1 MSRPLRI
8 EFAGG
13 LYHVTSRGDG
23 REAIFLA
30 EEDRPLFLGV
40 LSQVEPADLEGR
52 EAEIVTDRA
61 SKTPNPVTG
70 DRIGA
75 EAMTRGLSMNIVKIP
90 AMGAVFRIA
99 PPLTATDEEIDL
111 GLSIMSDAITAATR

>member
-30 EEDRPLFLGV
+30 EEDRGLFLGV
-40 LSQVEPADLEGR
+40 LSEVVPNFN
-52 EAEIVTDRA
+52 RA
-61 SKTPNPVTG
+61 VHAG
-70 DRIGA
+70 GIG
-75 EAMTRGLSMNIVKIP
+75 VKSCNNVPI
-90 AMGAVFRIA
+90 
-99 PPLTATDEEIDL
+99 L
-111 GLSIMSDAITAATR
+111 